1 MRGCSSTRR
10 AGGASPD
17 RGPREHHGTRAP
29 QDRTGPHARRD
40 AHRSP
45 HPPDV
50 RHAAATPGGRLP
62 PGGRRRP
69 RAPGVDHRPDAREPP
84 DVRASARLDRAAIPV
99 RVARRAGLA
108 ARVRRPVRD
117 PDREHHV
124 RRRLSRHVRARVSRA
139 RAQGDPGRRLRR
151 HRLDRPGQRPLSRPD
166 LRAAHT
172 RLGGVARGTR
182 RSWRHHRRRA
192 RAGARVE
199 RAVRRAATPPHDPVP
214 GGARAGDRGAGGEAR
229 DRHGAAR
236 RAQALD
242 LVDARRDA
250 ARRHHGGLA
259 HTDPRA
265 PNARERAA
273 DARGDRR
280 RAPRAARAA
289 RDPHRALRVSRR
301 RVRHAV
307 GGGGGAGGLP
317 VRVHDLPSSRPAPPA
332 LDDPALR
339 ALGELVSRSSGPLL
353 GRGGQLCDERHLS
366 LRVGL
371 PAQPHGGV
379 AAGRA
384 AGAAMSEPG
393 FFPASAPDP
402 QWWRPEPETPG
413 AVADERPG
421 ALAAEA
427 PGAPLAF
434 WALIGFTFVL
444 LIAPQNIFPAL
455 QPLRIGM
462 LVAGTGLAAM
472 LINRLGRG
480 LPITRVTRE
489 IRIAALLL
497 VWAVVTIPF
506 SYWPGGSIN
515 LLTELYLKT
524 LAIFLLIVNVVS
536 TVRRL
541 RIVAWALTLMS
552 VPLALQAV
560 ENFIGGVYVRGG
572 VDQAVKRIVGYEAGL
587 TQNPN
592 DLALMLNLIM
602 PLAVA
607 LFLTTHAT

>member
-1 MRGCSSTRR
+1 
-10 AGGASPD
+10 
-17 RGPREHHGTRAP
+17 
-29 QDRTGPHARRD
+29 
-40 AHRSP
+40 
-45 HPPDV
+45 
-50 RHAAATPGGRLP
+50 
-62 PGGRRRP
+62 
-69 RAPGVDHRPDAREPP
+69 
-84 DVRASARLDRAAIPV
+84 
-99 RVARRAGLA
+99 
-108 ARVRRPVRD
+108 
-117 PDREHHV
+117 
-124 RRRLSRHVRARVSRA
+124 
-139 RAQGDPGRRLRR
+139 
-151 HRLDRPGQRPLSRPD
+151 
-166 LRAAHT
+166 
-172 RLGGVARGTR
+172 
-182 RSWRHHRRRA
+182 
-192 RAGARVE
+192 
-199 RAVRRAATPPHDPVP
+199 
-214 GGARAGDRGAGGEAR
+214 
-229 DRHGAAR
+229 
-236 RAQALD
+236 
-242 LVDARRDA
+242 
-250 ARRHHGGLA
+250 
-259 HTDPRA
+259 
-265 PNARERAA
+265 
-273 DARGDRR
+273 
-280 RAPRAARAA
+280 
-289 RDPHRALRVSRR
+289 
-301 RVRHAV
+301 
-307 GGGGGAGGLP
+307 
-317 VRVHDLPSSRPAPPA
+317 
-332 LDDPALR
+332 
-339 ALGELVSRSSGPLL
+339 
-353 GRGGQLCDERHLS
+353 
-366 LRVGL
+366 
-371 PAQPHGGV
+371 
-379 AAGRA
+379 
-384 AGAAMSEPG
+384 MSEPG

-560 ENFIGGVYVRGG
+560 ENFSGGVYVRGG

-607 LFLTTHAT
+607 LFLTTHAPWARIGLFGIVALQVVAIVATFSRAGFLTLAVVLISALASSGRSDRHWAWTVLIVAIVCVPLLPTAYVSHLFTITDIDTDPTGSAQDRWAQQVAAVHYLIAHPLIGAGLGQNILAMNEVVGPAWLVVHNAYLQYAIDLGLPGLVLFVLLFVASVRSAGRAARVAAARSDGRELSVLANGIRTSLLALAVAAFFSPVAYHAHFYYLAGLAVAARAMADRCAGATAAEPAADGEERR